1 MVDGKSTGAV
11 GRSGVGVLDKSMALF
26 EAVLAAGGPVGLHEL
41 VEHTGL
47 ARATVHRLAV
57 ALTDHGL
64 LRRCADGRF
73 ALGLRLVGIGHRV
86 AAGWPLAD
94 LARPALET
102 LRDRT
107 GESAQLY
114 VREGEQRVCLVSL
127 ESSQELRTIVT
138 EGARLPLGVGS
149 AGRILADTE
158 PGPRWVASAGE
169 RAPGVASVSAPVFD
183 AAGAVVAAVGISGPL
198 DRLGSDV
205 GERLGP
211 AVEVTAAEIGRAY
224 RP

>member
-1 MVDGKSTGAV
+1 MSELYRGLLTQRPGE
-11 GRSGVGVLDKSMALF
+11 ALRT
-26 EAVLAAGGPVGLHEL
+26 ELQEPLRIELAAFLD
-41 VEHTGL
+41 
-47 ARATVHRLAV
+47 AV
-57 ALTDHGL
+57 QGRGAPPS
-64 LRRCADGRF
+64 DGRF

-149 AGRILADTE
+149 AGRILADTD